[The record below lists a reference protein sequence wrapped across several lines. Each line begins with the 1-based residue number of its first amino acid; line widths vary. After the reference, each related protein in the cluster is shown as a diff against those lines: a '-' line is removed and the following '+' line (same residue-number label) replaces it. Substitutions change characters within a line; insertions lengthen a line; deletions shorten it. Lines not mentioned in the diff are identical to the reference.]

1 MFQQDFIMKQIQMFT
16 QVLQQVLFNKQA
28 GNQQEALQLV
38 KETLNELTEDHPES
52 FHDLSLKETLKLF
65 RNEGKFNS
73 ELALVVAELLIEEGE
88 LLAENEAEKRYLQ
101 ALLLYQKALD
111 DPDIAVPL
119 QSAQI
124 IGQLKEKLNGSPG
137 LDEISDLMI
146 YE

>member
-16 QVLQQVLFNKQA
+16 QVLQQVLFKKQA
-28 GNQQEALQLV
+28 GKQQEARQLV

-52 FHDLSLKETLKLF
+52 FHDLSLEETLDLF

-88 LLAENEAEKRYLQ
+88 LLEKNEAEKRYLQ
-101 ALLLYQKALD
+101 ALLLYQKALN

-119 QSAQI
+119 QSGQI
-124 IGQLKEKLNGSPG
+124 IGQLKEKLNGSSG
-137 LDEISDLMI
+137 LDEINELL
-146 YE
+146 

>member
-28 GNQQEALQLV
+28 GNQQEARQLV
-38 KETLNELTEDHPES
+38 KETLNELTEDHPDS
-52 FHDLSLKETLKLF
+52 FHDLSLKETLNLF

-119 QSAQI
+119 QSGQI

-137 LDEISDLMI
+137 LNEISDLMI